1 MSDVKHPNQ
10 MAFSGK
16 VLALSGGV
24 GGAKLCRGLTAVLN
38 AEQLTIAANTA
49 DDFDYWDLRICPDL
63 DSVMYALA
71 DLNDEE
77 RGWGLRDETWRT
89 LIAMR
94 RLGGDEWFQIGDQD
108 LATHM
113 LRTQLLRAGQ
123 SLSAA
128 TKQIAAGLGVTHTLL
143 PMSEQAVATKVST
156 DQGWLDFQEYFVRD
170 KCQPE
175 VRGLR
180 FEGADTAQLNPL
192 LKNVLQDDELAAIV
206 VCPSN
211 PFVSIDPILSLPDCV
226 GLLKEASAPIIAVS
240 PIIAGRAVKGPAA
253 KMMRELDMPAT
264 ALAVAEY
271 YGDLLDGYVLDESD
285 VEYSDDIAAMGI
297 KVCVA
302 PTLMTDLPSKTA
314 LAERVLSFAASWD
327 G

>member
-1 MSDVKHPNQ
+1 MVNAAQGAQTEFK
-10 MAFSGK
+10 GK

-24 GGAKLCRGLTAVLN
+24 GGAKLCRGLAASLSV
-38 AEQLTIAANTA
+38 EQLTILANTG

-108 LATHM
+108 LATHV

-123 SLSAA
+123 SLSAV
-128 TKQIAAGLGVTHTLL
+128 TKQISNGLGIRHSLL
-143 PMSEQAVATKVST
+143 PMSEQPVGTKVNT
-156 DQGWLDFQEYFVRD
+156 DQGWLDFQQYFVRD

-175 VRGLR
+175 VRELY
-180 FEGADTAQLNPL
+180 FEGADTAVLNPQVRQL
-192 LKNVLQDDELAAIV
+192 LEDEDIAAIV

-211 PFVSIDPILSLPDCV
+211 PFVSIDPILSLADCRD
-226 GLLKEASAPIIAVS
+226 LLMQSSAPLIAVS

-253 KMMRELDMPAT
+253 KMMRELNMPAT

-271 YGDLLDGYVLDESD
+271 YGDLLDGYVLDEAD
-285 VEYSDDIAAMGI
+285 VEYADAIAAMGI

-302 PTLMTDLPSKTA
+302 PTLMTTLDSKIA
-314 LAERVLSFAASWD
+314 LAESVLNFAASIK